1 MREKEFSLAS
11 LELASNQEGS
21 GGLWIERNKRSWR
34 ITSSTFFWSF
44 WVLGLLVIA
53 GPLPGQ
59 AEDEKDA
66 RLQQDNYERGIRP
79 EIAALLSKIDRL
91 QAAASGLQD
100 EVGALQTANVEFGNE
115 VKTLETS
122 EAKLQTEV
130 NSLQASNTTLKSEL
144 TAVQSNHA
152 LALGPFVSVNPNSE
166 IGVAGP
172 NITFTGANIHI
183 VSGSGSTYDKGAPR
197 GLGNLIIGYDEDP
210 INALAGDS
218 VANLPIMQTAGFPS
232 RLQPGDRGGS
242 HNLIIGGGNR
252 FTQSAFAGFIVG
264 ERNTIAGIGASVSGG
279 FFNNAS
285 FYDSVSGGLRNTSYG
300 IFSSVSGGLLNESV
314 GELSS
319 ITGGYDNYASGGSAT
334 VTGGTG
340 NNASNPFD
348 DLPFP

>member
-21 GGLWIERNKRSWR
+21 GGLWIERRKRSWR
-34 ITSSTFFWSF
+34 MASSTFFWSF
-44 WVLGLLVIA
+44 WFLGLLVIP
-53 GPLPGQ
+53 GLLSGQ

-66 RLQQDNYERGIRP
+66 RLQRDNYERGIRP

-91 QAAASGLQD
+91 QAAVSGLQD
-100 EVGALQTANVEFGNE
+100 KVGALQTANVEFGNQ

-122 EAKLQTEV
+122 EANLQTEV

-144 TAVQSNHA
+144 AAVQSNHA

-210 INALAGDS
+210 INALAGDA
-218 VANLPIMQTAGFPS
+218 VAGLPIMQTAGSPS
-232 RLQPGDRGGS
+232 QLQPGDRGGS

-252 FTQSAFAGFIVG
+252 FTRSAFGGFVAG
-264 ERNTIAGIGASVSGG
+264 ERNTVAGIGASVSGG
-279 FFNNAS
+279 YLNGAN
-285 FYDSVSGGLRNTSYG
+285 FYGSVSGGLRNTVNG
-300 IFSSVSGGLLNESV
+300 VFSSVSGGLLNNSS

-319 ITGGYDNYASGGSAT
+319 ITGGYINEADGTCAT
-334 VTGGTG
+334 VTGGAD

-348 DLPFP
+348 DLP